1 MIIRD
6 TGTPR
11 RRVMDASA
19 SAFPLQML
27 ISTRA
32 RRLANS
38 MRVSRSAMVAS
49 GLFVVVFVLVI
60 LFAPRPTEEEMR
72 IVELPKPREVVL
84 EELKLAPPPLAEV
97 ARQMETVAIHEDAAM
112 PVEEPPPAMTPL
124 VPRPDRAPKLAPDA
138 GKVGRERAREATAA
152 LDEAS
157 KSLDKALGDL
167 DASLSTPAAA
177 AGARPSRV
185 RTRPT
190 RGRGAGDLG
199 SVDAGLVAGGS
210 GDLSGS
216 KVEGQQVAIGSL
228 AAASPSLSDGAGNTG
243 AASPDGAAAAP
254 GVYRSNASILAVIQ
268 RYAAGIQYCY
278 SNELKHDPSLRGK
291 LVVAI
296 TVSASGSVTQVTVIQ
311 NSVRSSK
318 LEACALS
325 QIRDWKFPAIPSG
338 VTAFQAPFVFTPPN

>member
-6 TGTPR
+6 TGTPKR
-11 RRVMDASA
+11 RAMDASA

-32 RRLANS
+32 RRLANG

-49 GLFVVVFVLVI
+49 GLFVVVFILIV
-60 LFAPRPTEEEMR
+60 LFAPRPTEYEMVQ
-72 IVELPKPREVVL
+72 IELPKPREVVL
-84 EELKLAPPPLAEV
+84 EELKVAPPPLADV

-112 PVEEPPPAMTPL
+112 PVEEPPPAMTPI
-124 VPRPDRAPKLAPDA
+124 VPRPERKLAPDA
-138 GKVGRERAREATAA
+138 GKVGRERAREATAVLNDA
-152 LDEAS
+152 T
-157 KSLDKALGDL
+157 KQLDKALGDL
-167 DASLSTPAAA
+167 NASLSTPATA
-177 AGARPSRV
+177 AGSRPSRV
-185 RTRPT
+185 RARPL
-190 RGRGAGDLG
+190 RSGRGSGDLG
-199 SVDAGLVAGGS
+199 KVDAGLQAGS
-210 GDLSGS
+210 SADLGGS
-216 KVEGQQVAIGSL
+216 KVEGQQVSIGTL
-228 AAASPSLSDGAGNTG
+228 AAAAPSESDGNGGAG
-243 AASPDGAAAAP
+243 AASPDGASAP

-296 TVSASGSVTQVTVIQ
+296 TVSASGAVQNVTVVQ
-311 NSVRSSK
+311 NTVRSSR
-318 LEACALS
+318 LEQCALS